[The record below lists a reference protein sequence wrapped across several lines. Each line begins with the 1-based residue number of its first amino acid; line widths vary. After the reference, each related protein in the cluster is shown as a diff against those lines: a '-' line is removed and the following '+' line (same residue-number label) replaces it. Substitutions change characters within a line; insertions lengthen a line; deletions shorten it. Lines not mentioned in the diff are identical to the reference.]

1 MTTTGR
7 LVCASNLLDTT
18 TSMFVGTRFSVSG
31 TSHAGFVVWIPAA
44 LGVIEDGLRDS
55 DNYVRGQAESA
66 ADDAQHFL
74 RWKISRSN

>member
-1 MTTTGR
+1 
-7 LVCASNLLDTT
+7 
-18 TSMFVGTRFSVSG
+18 
-31 TSHAGFVVWIPAA
+31 
-44 LGVIEDGLRDS
+44 VIEDGLRDS